1 MIRSL
6 AALAI
11 VAALAAP
18 TLAAEEAGLYAAP
31 PPPDAAYVR
40 ILNADISNAATVTL
54 GSVTFNVPASGLSA
68 YSFVTKGDYQAALPG
83 GALPVSFVAQK
94 FYTLLLDPGAGAAPG
109 TLIEDA
115 PVTNPVRAGLY
126 FYNVSGVP
134 LGLSAKVGGKQAAVF
149 NDVAPAKSASREVN
163 AFEVAF
169 LVTGGT
175 ADVELPPV
183 VMARQQGVSVVA
195 LDSGDGISA
204 FLAVNAVSAP

>member
-1 MIRSL
+1 MIRSI

-11 VAALAAP
+11 VAGLTTPTFAAGD
-18 TLAAEEAGLYAAP
+18 AGLYAAP

-40 ILNADISNAATVTL
+40 ILNADISNAANVTL
-54 GSVTFNVPASGLSA
+54 GSVIFSVPASGLSA

-83 GALPVSFVAQK
+83 GTLPVSFVAQK
-94 FYTLLLDPGAGAAPG
+94 FYTLVLDPGAGATPG

-115 PVTNPVRAGLY
+115 PVANPVHAGLY
-126 FYNVSGVP
+126 FYNVSGTP

-149 NDVAPAKSASREVN
+149 TDIAPANSASREVN

-169 LVTGGT
+169 LVTGGKS
-175 ADVELPPV
+175 DVELPPV
-183 VMARQQGVSVVA
+183 VMARQQGVSIVA

-204 FLAVNAVSAP
+204 FLAVNAVSTP